1 MEDNPTQSPNGA
13 TQDADANSY
22 SEESIKVLEGLA
34 AVRKRPAM
42 YVGGTDSRGQHHLV
56 WEVVDNA
63 IDEALAGHCDEI
75 FVTIHDD
82 GSISV
87 QDNGRGIPVGP
98 YHHENPNLNGRPT
111 IEIVMT
117 TLHAG
122 GKFDSNSYKVS
133 GGLHGV
139 GVSCVCAL
147 SEWMTVEVAREGKLH
162 SISFERGE
170 VTEELKVI
178 DETDRTGTKTT
189 WKPDVTVF
197 GELEHSMEIISG
209 RLRERAYLN
218 PFITIHVEDERENG
232 RKETFHFEEG
242 IVEMVRHQTEAKG
255 PLHDPIYVK
264 AESDGGSHICE
275 VAMQY
280 VDSYNEVVTTFAN
293 NINTVDGGTHLS
305 GFKTALTRTLNNYA
319 KKTNLLK
326 NSSNPSGDDWRE
338 GLVAVISVKIPEPQ
352 FEGQTKTKLLNGEVE
367 GVVNSALSE
376 AMGNWCEEHPGDAKR
391 ICNKAILAAQ
401 ARDAARKARELTR
414 RKGALDS
421 GGLPGKLADC
431 SCKEVDRSELY
442 LVEGDSAGGSAKGGR
457 DRDYQAILPLKGKIL
472 NVEKA
477 RLDKI
482 LSFAEIRTI
491 IQAL

>member
-1 MEDNPTQSPNGA
+1 MEDNT
-13 TQDADANSY
+13 TQDTNDAPQDAGADTY
-22 SEESIKVLEGLA
+22 SEDSIKVLEGLA

-63 IDEALAGHCDEI
+63 IDEALAGYCDEI

-98 YHHENPNLNGRPT
+98 YQHENPTLNGRPT

-147 SEWMTVEVAREGKLH
+147 SEYMTVEVAREGKLH
-162 SISFERGE
+162 SITFERGE
-170 VTEELKVI
+170 VTDELKVI

-189 WKPDVTVF
+189 WKPDHDIF
-197 GELEHSMEIISG
+197 GDVEHSIDIISG

-218 PFITIHVEDERENG
+218 PFITIHIEDERANG

-242 IVEMVRHQTEAKG
+242 IVAMVKHQNEAKT
-255 PLHDPIYVK
+255 PLHEPIFVK
-264 AESDGGSHICE
+264 AESEDGAHTCE

-305 GFKTALTRTLNNYA
+305 GFKTALTRTLNN
-319 KKTNLLK
+319 
-326 NSSNPSGDDWRE
+326 
-338 GLVAVISVKIPEPQ
+338 
-352 FEGQTKTKLLNGEVE
+352 
-367 GVVNSALSE
+367 
-376 AMGNWCEEHPGDAKR
+376 
-391 ICNKAILAAQ
+391 
-401 ARDAARKARELTR
+401 
-414 RKGALDS
+414 
-421 GGLPGKLADC
+421 
-431 SCKEVDRSELY
+431 
-442 LVEGDSAGGSAKGGR
+442 
-457 DRDYQAILPLKGKIL
+457 
-472 NVEKA
+472 
-477 RLDKI
+477 
-482 LSFAEIRTI
+482 
-491 IQAL
+491 